1 LEYNQH
7 YLNEYPGY
15 VNRVFNKIG
24 DIYKYI
30 KDFGENYKTATKK
43 YKKHFTFSSED
54 IEMDRQLDQCPVIS
68 AYEYDKC
75 YFLVHR
81 AYAHFFGDINNK
93 NSKAK
98 FTSSN
103 YNIIADYIENNK
115 LEEKEKDKL
124 KKMFKELKDKD
135 NFVEL
140 GIRKYTG
147 ESKFC
152 YLFNRTMRN
161 FDEGLISYAY
171 FMGPFLYGLN
181 KYVKENPTLF
191 SFRQDMTLYRY
202 IKCSKLDFYLY
213 KINLNHIICFPSITS
228 TTINK
233 EKVFH
238 PTQNAQ
244 KMNNIAPS
252 DDNILDVKMIFNYKH
267 KPGYIS
273 PGIIICDNKGQD
285 GKDLSKHPKEG
296 EVILFPFTFVRINR
310 IERDP
315 KNSSSFMMFLDIIN
329 RKTYIEYILK
339 NNVENR
345 FLFYELDKKYNKI
358 K

>member
-1 LEYNQH
+1 M
-7 YLNEYPGY
+7 
-15 VNRVFNKIG
+15 
-24 DIYKYI
+24 
-30 KDFGENYKTATKK
+30 
-43 YKKHFTFSSED
+43 FS
-54 IEMDRQLDQCPVIS
+54 
-68 AYEYDKC
+68 
-75 YFLVHR
+75 
-81 AYAHFFGDINNK
+81 
-93 NSKAK
+93 
-98 FTSSN
+98 
-103 YNIIADYIENNK
+103 
-115 LEEKEKDKL
+115 
-124 KKMFKELKDKD
+124 ELKDQD

-140 GIRKYTG
+140 AIKKYTE
-147 ESKFC
+147 ESKFQ
-152 YLFNRTMRN
+152 YLLNRTMRN

-181 KYVKENPTLF
+181 KYVKENPIPF
-191 SFRQDMTLYRY
+191 AFRQDMTLYRY
-202 IKCSKLDFYLY
+202 LICPKLDFYLY

-296 EVILFPFTFVRINR
+296 EVILFPFTFVRITR

-315 KNSSSFMMFLDIIN
+315 KNNSSFLMFLDIIN
-329 RKTYIEYILK
+329 RNTYIEYILK
-339 NNVENR
+339 DNVEKR
-345 FLFYELDKKYNKI
+345 FLFNELDKKYNKI